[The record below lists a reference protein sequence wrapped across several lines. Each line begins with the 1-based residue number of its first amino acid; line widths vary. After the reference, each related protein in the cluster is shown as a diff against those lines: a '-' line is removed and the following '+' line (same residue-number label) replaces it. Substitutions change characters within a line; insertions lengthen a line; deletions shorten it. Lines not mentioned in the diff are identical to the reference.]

1 MDVRTFTSGNVIC
14 NENSPGSVE
23 PREFLSYI
31 LCISYTI
38 YSLFAKFLYCYIM
51 PPKIK
56 GGYMFSTNANKYK
69 LFNEDALSLLSRLP
83 NSSIDLIL
91 TDPPYNIAL
100 NSTGNIKLTN
110 GKTINNDIAD
120 WDKYSI
126 NPLDYIKDFKRVIS
140 PKGNIFI
147 FTSYSLLGKW
157 HEAFDKEFK
166 TFQLFVWHK
175 TTPTESVYKNSFLN
189 SCELVVCL
197 WNKHHTWNFLG
208 QKEMHNFFEC
218 PSCRYPEKISS
229 PNHPTQKP
237 LALIE
242 HLIRIA
248 SNPNEI
254 VLDPFMGV
262 GSTGEAALNL
272 NRRFIG
278 CDICKD
284 YCDASLKRL
293 SKF

>member
-1 MDVRTFTSGNVIC
+1 
-14 NENSPGSVE
+14 
-23 PREFLSYI
+23 
-31 LCISYTI
+31 
-38 YSLFAKFLYCYIM
+38 
-51 PPKIK
+51 
-56 GGYMFSTNANKYK
+56 MFSTNTNKYK
-69 LFNEDALSLLSRLP
+69 LFNEDALSLLSRIP
-83 NSSIDLIL
+83 TSSIDLIL

-110 GKTINNDIAD
+110 GKTINNDIAE

-126 NPLDYIKDFKRVIS
+126 NPLDYVKDFKRVIS

-237 LALIE
+237 LVLIE
-242 HLIRIA
+242 HLIRIS

-278 CDICKD
+278 YDICKD
-284 YCDASLKRL
+284 YCDTSLKRL